1 MIRNIIFDFGGVI
14 APIDRDRAVQ
24 AFIRLGLKDADSRLD
39 KYHQTGIFQQLEEGT
54 LTEQEF
60 REILGQLCGRP
71 LTFEEVKE
79 AWMGFFSGVDE
90 RILTLLEELRH
101 RYRLY
106 VLSNTNPYVISWAC
120 SKQFSPAGKPL
131 DAYFDKLYLSYEM
144 GHTKPD
150 ERIFRHIL
158 SDAQLNA
165 AETLLWM
172 MEPRMYR
179 WELTWVCIPFS
190 LSTEATGDQSLQP
203 CSRSWTKLSESFLF
217 QNTRMRSVRRQG
229 EKE

>member
-106 VLSNTNPYVISWAC
+106 VLSNTNPYVINWAC

-165 AETLLWM
+165 AETLFVDDGASNVQMGADMGMHTFQPVNGSDW
-172 MEPRMYR
+172 RS
-179 WELTWVCIPFS
+179 ELTA
-190 LSTEATGDQSLQP
+190 LLE
-203 CSRSWTKLSESFLF
+203 KLDK
-217 QNTRMRSVRRQG
+217 TV
-229 EKE
+229 

>member
-1 MIRNIIFDFGGVI
+1 
-14 APIDRDRAVQ
+14 
-24 AFIRLGLKDADSRLD
+24 
-39 KYHQTGIFQQLEEGT
+39 
-54 LTEQEF
+54 
-60 REILGQLCGRP
+60 
-71 LTFEEVKE
+71 
-79 AWMGFFSGVDE
+79 MGFFSGVDE
-90 RILTLLEELRH
+90 HILTLLEELRH

-165 AETLLWM
+165 AETLFVDDGASNVQMGAEHGYAYL
-172 MEPRMYR
+172 
-179 WELTWVCIPFS
+179 S
-190 LSTEATGDQSLQP
+190 GLSTEATGDQSLQP

>member
-60 REILGQLCGRP
+60 RETLGQLCGRP

-90 RILTLLEELRH
+90 RILTLLEEDR
-101 RYRLY
+101 
-106 VLSNTNPYVISWAC
+106 
-120 SKQFSPAGKPL
+120 K
-131 DAYFDKLYLSYEM
+131 
-144 GHTKPD
+144 
-150 ERIFRHIL
+150 
-158 SDAQLNA
+158 
-165 AETLLWM
+165 
-172 MEPRMYR
+172 
-179 WELTWVCIPFS
+179 
-190 LSTEATGDQSLQP
+190 
-203 CSRSWTKLSESFLF
+203 
-217 QNTRMRSVRRQG
+217 SVV
-229 EKE
+229 